1 MKAILGLL
9 LLLGLASLSRATYVS
24 ADPVPPWHDEDAIK
38 AWIIS
43 TVQEAPPVGGTVTVL
58 KHWKP
63 HYAKNDK
70 IGEIWVVPALCNV
83 EMSADNKDH
92 EMQFCVFHVDTGK
105 SEVMISFGVPD
116 SELGKYLKE
125 DVGDKIGI

>member
-1 MKAILGLL
+1 MKFSLGLL
-9 LLLGLASLSRATYVS
+9 FLLGLSCLSRATYVS
-24 ADPVPPWHDEDAIK
+24 QDPVPPWRDEDAIK
-38 AWIIS
+38 AWIVL
-43 TVQEAPPVGGTVTVL
+43 TVEAAPPAGGTITVL

-70 IGEIWVVPALCNV
+70 IGEIWIVPSLCNV

-105 SEVMISFGVPD
+105 SEVMVSWGVPD
-116 SELGKYLKE
+116 GELPKYLK
-125 DVGDKIGI
+125 DDTVNKTGI